1 MSAARKPSQA
11 ARSEASGAVPR
22 AAAGEGVR
30 DRMYDDQDEVSRVR
44 ILRAAAQIAAE
55 CGYEATTISKV
66 TKRSGLPVSSVYWFF
81 RDKDDLMAEVVNHSF
96 REWIA
101 IQPRWDEPNPGRAIG
116 ESLRAILGR
125 STASLSEAPDFLRI
139 GHMLLLE
146 SRKVEPAGREYFMK
160 TRRDVERAISTW
172 FAAYLNSST
181 EGRRPR
187 LAKDLARIVIA
198 ATDGLFLAHQIDQAG
213 APADFVDMVVTIVET
228 EVGSK

>member
-1 MSAARKPSQA
+1 MTT
-11 ARSEASGAVPR
+11 R
-22 AAAGEGVR
+22 ADAIPE
-30 DRMYDDQDEVSRVR
+30 DEQNEVSRLR
-44 ILRAAAQIAAE
+44 ILRSAAEIAAE

-81 RDKDDLMAEVVNHSF
+81 RDKDHLMAEVVNHSF

-101 IQPRWDEPNPGRAIG
+101 VQPRWGDPRPDQSLG

-146 SRKVEPAGREYFMK
+146 SRKVEPAGREIFMQ
-160 TRRDVERAISTW
+160 TRRDVEQVISTW
-172 FAAYLNSST
+172 FAAHLSASLG
-181 EGRRPR
+181 GRRSK
-187 LAKDLARIVIA
+187 LCVDLARIVIA
-198 ATDGLFLAHQIDQAG
+198 ATDGLFLAHQIDQVG